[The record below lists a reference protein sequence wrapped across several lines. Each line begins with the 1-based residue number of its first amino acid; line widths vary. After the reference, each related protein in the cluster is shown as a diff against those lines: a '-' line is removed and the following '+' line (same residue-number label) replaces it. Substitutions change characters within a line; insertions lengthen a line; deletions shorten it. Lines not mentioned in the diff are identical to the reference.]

1 MGGKELPQEHRSRKK
16 TIMFIPPKPKLKVH
30 QNKIKKSPHRKKKK
44 KSHSRGSVYLAAY
57 TVLIILQLTFKNV
70 APQLIRI
77 YIFHLIFKLK
87 NNLEKEIEG
96 IHNQLPDSFWCH
108 VQHEGQE
115 GYLQHTWSGE
125 TDFQGLAFFQTP

>member
-1 MGGKELPQEHRSRKK
+1 M
-16 TIMFIPPKPKLKVH
+16 MFIPPNNQIQSLPK
-30 QNKIKKSPHRKKKK
+30 QEQKSPQRKK

-96 IHNQLPDSFWCH
+96 IHNQLPDSFQCPA
-108 VQHEGQE
+108 
-115 GYLQHTWSGE
+115 QHTKVRKAICS
-125 TDFQGLAFFQTP
+125 THD